1 MSNLTEQPFE
11 ACHSDTPK
19 LSPAEQNELLQQ
31 VSSWTLVERNGEDQ
45 LERRFKLKNFA
56 EALAFAN
63 KVGELA
69 ESEDHHPA
77 ILVEYGKVTVNWWS
91 HNIGG
96 LHKNDF
102 IMASRTDQ
110 AYQTM
115 Q

>member
-1 MSNLTEQPFE
+1 MSNLTEQ
-11 ACHSDTPK
+11 ACEVCRSDAPK

-31 VSSWTLVERNGEDQ
+31 VSSWTLVERNGEKQ
-45 LERRFKLKNFA
+45 LERLFKLKNFA

-63 KVGELA
+63 KVGALA
-69 ESEDHHPA
+69 ESENHHPA
-77 ILVEYGKVTVNWWS
+77 ILVEYGKVTVNWWT
-91 HNIGG
+91 HKIGG

>member
-1 MSNLTEQPFE
+1 MSNLTEQSCE
-11 ACHSDTPK
+11 ACRSGAPK

-31 VSSWTLVERNGEDQ
+31 VSSWTLVERNGEEQ
-45 LERRFKLKNFA
+45 LERLFKLKNFA

-77 ILVEYGKVTVNWWS
+77 ILVEYGKVTVNWWT
-91 HNIGG
+91 HKIGG

-110 AYQTM
+110 AYQAM